1 MSWRAVALAALLAAA
16 TAHSRSLTA
25 SEKRFLSHEESTLF
39 AEPDAEEPLRFVV
52 LGCKAS
58 WLRSKGQWSS
68 TAPYQKCRA
77 AWPPRVVTDRPWAPR
92 GSILRAPPMSVL
104 RAHRLPVAS
113 ARLDPV

>member
-1 MSWRAVALAALLAAA
+1 MSWRAAALAALLAAA

-58 WLRSKGQWSS
+58 RLRSV
-68 TAPYQKCRA
+68 A
-77 AWPPRVVTDRPWAPR
+77 RP
-92 GSILRAPPMSVL
+92 G
-104 RAHRLPVAS
+104 HRE
-113 ARLDPV
+113 

>member
-58 WLRSKGQWSS
+58 WLRSV
-68 TAPYQKCRA
+68 A
-77 AWPPRVVTDRPWAPR
+77 RP
-92 GSILRAPPMSVL
+92 G
-104 RAHRLPVAS
+104 HRE
-113 ARLDPV
+113 